1 MIFVE
6 ILSYGNRYVSHRI
19 MKTISKYIWLI
30 VSTALLWITQECNIC
45 GLFCTRVN
53 VIDMEHH
60 VEQNIYT
67 YFGWLHYIWKLLQV
81 GLGAARNPIII
92 MSTFGIWVYLL
103 FFVKWYI
110 SITNINLVR
119 YKLKENITKGQ
130 FLLLQVFELETLIM
144 NCYWIQM

>member
-1 MIFVE
+1 MVFVE
-6 ILSYGNRYVSHRI
+6 IFYYNIPINRHTLHNILKIILKYMISFSNTVLGVSE
-19 MKTISKYIWLI
+19 
-30 VSTALLWITQECNIC
+30 ECNIC

-103 FFVKWYI
+103 SFVKWYI

-119 YKLKENITKGQ
+119 YKLKENITKG
-130 FLLLQVFELETLIM
+130 
-144 NCYWIQM
+144 